1 MRVLLAVPSES
12 VSGLLEA
19 LLSARGFDVQ
29 KEKNGAKA
37 IESVAAS
44 APDAVVLSDDVDGP
58 FDGLEVCKR
67 LRATSPHLP
76 VLVLGS
82 SSDEDLRARAVEA
95 GCTGFYTVP
104 VSASALVKELESI
117 RPRTL

>member
-12 VSGLLEA
+12 VVGVLEA
-19 LLSARGFDVQ
+19 LLSARGFEVQ
-29 KEKNGAKA
+29 REKNGAKV
-37 IESVAAS
+37 IEMVAAS
-44 APDAVVLSDDVDGP
+44 RPDALVIAVEVLGP

-67 LRATSPHLP
+67 LRASDPQLP

-82 SSDEDLRARAVEA
+82 SADEDLRARAVEA

-117 RPRTL
+117 RPRSS